1 MRFYLILL
9 IFCSSFVLAWP
20 AGHIIYNSTT
30 AANQK
35 IALGILPE
43 GHMGSSVGNIA
54 TNASYTGI
62 AYKMSGA
69 WKDAT
74 TPGCLCEGWGAGGKD
89 QFGRQFHGEADE
101 ATVYPGGVNNLEV
114 KSFVV
119 DETSIESTVWI
130 KDNSGN
136 AVLEVKHLFG
146 PSALR
151 PDELFEAVVTMTNIS
166 GNTLTN
172 VRYNR
177 TMDWDIPPTEYN
189 EIVTIKGAAAS
200 AASATK
206 PKVFTSGNNGFRNP
220 NVFGH
225 TGWWGYIKYP
235 EYRNNQDRERL
246 GPADHG
252 FTATFDF
259 DNLQCGEAHTF
270 KIYYGAAET
279 RALILAA
286 LAEEG
291 VSIYSLGEPNGART
305 SSNVTYAFGFK
316 GLSGTA
322 LAPTLPEKIAV
333 LPGGVETSETKVQT
347 YASPVIANGYVYQ
360 SVFKFRKDHQW
371 EGDILRYELDGD
383 GNFKDTA
390 SFPPVSAAAK
400 LERKASMMGGRM
412 TGTSTISYDYYGQ
425 NTAGID
431 YGDGRSFRGMWTVG
445 YDPNCPGDSPPI
457 KRVERTV
464 TLPDGSKKVIL
475 NQNNFIR
482 WGVSTNLE
490 MLLWNCGSAVSSNY
504 QTLVNFVRGSDQF
517 REDPLTPS
525 GSTHRQSL
533 LGDTFHSD
541 LVYVGPPVGSLS
553 SSNIKTEA
561 YFRSTNNYAAFKD
574 THKYR
579 PDRLYIG
586 ANDGMLHAFDKDLNE
601 IWGFIPPSVLPKLRG
616 MMAGPGPE
624 GGWKGT
630 SNSMWLVDGPIVVK
644 DVYINATSEW
654 KTILVGALGWGGK
667 SYYVLDITDA
677 WNPKHLFTIN
687 NDEKN
692 KQVNYYSESGYKTTY
707 DYAAAPDSMDYSGI
721 GDTWARPSIILLPYS
736 EGSTQQRY
744 VMAFGAGYAGGTST
758 GLGNFVYVLDFEPS
772 SSTFSDPVTGT
783 SMPTTSGGTVI
794 KKITIAPDSASDIP
808 NGVTANMSVVTADT
822 ASTSDFWGGIAYFPD
837 LTGQLW
843 KLDMSK
849 TGLGETNSSMWTLTK
864 AFRSEGTLANDR
876 FGYNQMA
883 TTLVNSSAPIGTH
896 VFNYFGTGDQA
907 HVQRRDA
914 TIKNRIYGVKD
925 LDFPDTDLATTG
937 SSKTI
942 TSSGIFKI
950 SGADASSSW
959 CSSVDVPAWYA
970 DVLDVS
976 SLDTGPNDFIKVVGR
991 ALASSDD
998 VYFTLYRPDD
1008 LACPIGGKSQVV
1020 KMIKSCAGGYSVIA
1034 TGAGLSTAP
1043 VIDSEG
1049 NIYVGV
1055 GNLATDGELDIEAS
1069 ESEKRSG
1076 VDNILKIG
1084 SSDISASPSSASSS
1098 TSGIRIKSWRQL
1110 PNKTFMPSYR

>member
-9 IFCSSFVLAWP
+9 TFCSSFVLAWP

-43 GHMGSSVGNIA
+43 GHMGVSVGNIA

-62 AYKMSGA
+62 SYKMSGA

-74 TPGCLCEGWGAGGKD
+74 TPGCLCEGWGVGA
-89 QFGRQFHGEADE
+89 QTPFGRFQGEAGEDL
-101 ATVYPGGVNNLEV
+101 VWRGVNNLEV

-130 KDNSGN
+130 KDRSGN
-136 AVLEVKHLFG
+136 AALEIKHVYS

-166 GNTLTN
+166 GNTIWQP
-172 VRYNR
+172 RYNR
-177 TMDWDIPPTEYN
+177 TMDWDIPPTEFR
-189 EIVTIKGAAAS
+189 EIVTYQGIR
-200 AASATK
+200 ASATSRAN
-206 PKVFTSGNNGFRNP
+206 PKIFRSGNNGFRNP
-220 NVFGH
+220 NVFASH
-225 TGWWGYIKYP
+225 WWSYIRDP
-235 EYRNNQDRERL
+235 ESWLTRDRERL

-252 FTATFDF
+252 FSATFDF
-259 DNLQCGEAHTF
+259 DNLQCGESHTF

-279 RALILAA
+279 RALILEA

-291 VSIYSLGEPNGART
+291 VSIYSLGEASH
-305 SSNVTYAFGFK
+305 SSKVTYAFGFK

-322 LAPTLPEKIAV
+322 LAPSLPEKIAI
-333 LPGGVETSETKVQT
+333 LPGGVKTSETKVQT
-347 YASPVIANGYVYQ
+347 YATPVIIPDLPHRAAYQ
-360 SVFKFRKDHQW
+360 AVFKFRKDHQW
-371 EGDILRYELDGD
+371 EGDILRYALDAD
-383 GNFKDTA
+383 GNFMDRDI
-390 SFPPVSAAAK
+390 F
-400 LERKASMMGGRM
+400 GGRSVSENMAMKKM
-412 TGTSTISYDYYGQ
+412 TTLAHINQGMTDF
-425 NTAGID
+425 TAVMETKK
-431 YGDGRSFRGMWTVG
+431 GRNIWTVG
-445 YDPNCPGDSPPI
+445 YDPNCPGDATPF
-457 KRVERTV
+457 KRGVISAKIPEYPMSRTG
-464 TLPDGSKKVIL
+464 TLR
-475 NQNNFIR
+475 NQKTLNNFVE
-482 WGVSTNLE
+482 GYTNNLDE
-490 MLLWNCGSAVSSNY
+490 LIYNCGTESTTRNY
-504 QTLVNFVRGSDQF
+504 DTRDLIRFVRGYDVLN
-517 REDPLTPS
+517 EDPPRVGTAGYHGLL
-525 GSTHRQSL
+525 RKSL
-533 LGDTFHSD
+533 LADTFHSD

-553 SSNIKTEA
+553 SSNSKTEA
-561 YFRSTNNYAAFKD
+561 YFRNANGYAAFKETYKD
-574 THKYR
+574 R
-579 PDRLYIG
+579 PNRLYVG
-586 ANDGMLHAFDKDLNE
+586 ANDGMLHAFDQDLNE
-601 IWGFIPPSVLPKLRG
+601 IWAFIPPSVLPKLPG
-616 MMAGPGPE
+616 LMGKAGTG
-624 GGWKGT
+624 KT
-630 SNSMWLVDGPIVVK
+630 NTKWLVDGPIIVK

-654 KTILVGALGWGGK
+654 KTILVGGLGWGGTG
-667 SYYVLDITDA
+667 YYVLDITDA
-677 WNPKHLFTIN
+677 YAPEHLFTVN
-687 NDEKN
+687 NDVKN
-692 KQVNYYSESGYKTTY
+692 KQVSYYSASGYKTTY
-707 DYAAAPDSMDYSGI
+707 DYAAAPDNMDYSGL
-721 GDTWARPSIILLPYS
+721 GKTWARPSIILLPYS

-772 SSTFSDPVTGT
+772 STTFSDPVTGT
-783 SMPTTSGGTVI
+783 SMPTMSGGNVI
-794 KKITIAPDSASDIP
+794 KKIAIAPDSASDIP
-808 NGVTANMSVVTADT
+808 NGVTAHMSVVTADA
-822 ASTSDFWGGIAYFPD
+822 ASPSDFWGGIAYFPD

-883 TTLVNSSAPIGTH
+883 TTLVNSSTPIGTN

-907 HVQRRDA
+907 HLQRRDA

-942 TSSGIFKI
+942 SSSGIFKI

-959 CSSVDVPAWYA
+959 CSSVDVPGWYA

-976 SLDTGPNDFIKVVGR
+976 SLDTGADDFIKVVGR
-991 ALASSDD
+991 PLATSDD

-1043 VIDSEG
+1043 VMDSEG

-1069 ESEKRSG
+1069 ESEERSG

-1084 SSDISASPSSASSS
+1084 SSDISASASSASSS
-1098 TSGIRIKSWRQL
+1098 SNPGIRIKSWRQL
-1110 PNKTFMPSYR
+1110 PNKTFMDSYR

>member
-43 GHMGSSVGNIA
+43 GHMGVSVGNIA

-62 AYKMSGA
+62 SYKMSGA

-74 TPGCLCEGWGAGGKD
+74 TPGCLCEGWGAGARSPFG
-89 QFGRQFHGEADE
+89 QFQGEAGEDL
-101 ATVYPGGVNNLEV
+101 VWGGVNNLEV

-130 KDNSGN
+130 KDRSGN
-136 AVLEVKHLFG
+136 AALEIKHVYS

-166 GNTLTN
+166 GNTIWQP
-172 VRYNR
+172 RYNR
-177 TMDWDIPPTEYN
+177 TMDWDIPPTEFR
-189 EIVTIKGAAAS
+189 EIVTYQGIR
-200 AASATK
+200 ASATSRAN
-206 PKVFTSGNNGFRNP
+206 PKIFRSGNNGFRNP
-220 NVFGH
+220 NVFASH
-225 TGWWGYIKYP
+225 WWSYIRDP
-235 EYRNNQDRERL
+235 ESWLTRDRERL

-252 FTATFDF
+252 FSATFDF
-259 DNLQCGEAHTF
+259 DNLQCGESHTF

-279 RALILAA
+279 RALILDA

-291 VSIYSLGEPNGART
+291 VSIYSLGEASN
-305 SSNVTYAFGFK
+305 SSKVTYAFGFK

-322 LAPTLPEKIAV
+322 LAPSLPEKIAV
-333 LPGGVETSETKVQT
+333 LPGGVKTSETKVQT
-347 YASPVIANGYVYQ
+347 YASPVIANNHAYQ
-360 SVFKFRKDHQW
+360 AVFKFRKDHQW
-371 EGDILRYELDGD
+371 EGDILRYELDDD
-383 GNFKDTA
+383 GNFKDKVR
-390 SFPPVSAAAK
+390 FPPVSAANLLRARFPK
-400 LERKASMMGGRM
+400 NDGTFMPMTASLGDFRPSADWTLKRNIWVAGWSDLACPKYAARGKTTIRTA
-412 TGTSTISYDYYGQ
+412 TGEYKSVFD
-425 NTAGID
+425 
-431 YGDGRSFRGMWTVG
+431 
-445 YDPNCPGDSPPI
+445 
-457 KRVERTV
+457 
-464 TLPDGSKKVIL
+464 
-475 NQNNFIR
+475 QNNFG
-482 WGVSTNLE
+482 WGTEPPREAILY
-490 MLLWNCGSAVSSNY
+490 NCGSASHAKD
-504 QTLVNFVRGSDQF
+504 LRRLIFFVRGVDSFNEEPSWTWFDGHSSGI
-517 REDPLTPS
+517 RES
-525 GSTHRQSL
+525 YI
-533 LGDTFHSD
+533 GDIFHSD
-541 LVYVGPPVGSLS
+541 LVYVGKPVDSVS
-553 SSNIKTEA
+553 STNSKTEA
-561 YFRSTNNYAAFKD
+561 YFRDANGYAAFKE
-574 THKYR
+574 THKDR
-579 PDRLYIG
+579 PDRLYVG
-586 ANDGMLHAFDKDLNE
+586 SNDGMLHAFDKDLNE
-601 IWGFIPPSVLPKLRG
+601 VWAFIPPSVLPKLRG
-616 MMAGPGPE
+616 LVSETSYPVGGPGSPP
-624 GGWKGT
+624 GK
-630 SNSMWLVDGPIVVK
+630 SNTKWLVDGPIIVK

-667 SYYVLDITDA
+667 SYYVLDISDA
-677 WNPKHLFTIN
+677 WDPKHLFTIN
-687 NDEKN
+687 NDDKN
-692 KQVNYYSESGYKTTY
+692 KQVNYWRASGTKVNY
-707 DYAAAPDSMDYSGI
+707 DYADAPDSMDYSGI

-772 SSTFSDPVTGT
+772 TETTSDNIASSTGYRSPVTT
-783 SMPTTSGGTVI
+783 GGNVI

-822 ASTSDFWGGIAYFPD
+822 ALTADFWGGIAYFPD

-864 AFRSEGTLANDR
+864 AFKSEGTLANDR
-876 FGYNQMA
+876 FGFNQTA
-883 TTLVNSSAPIGTH
+883 TTLVNSSTPIGTN

-907 HVQRRDA
+907 HVQRKDA

-959 CSSVDVPAWYA
+959 CSSVDVPGWYA

-976 SLDTGPNDFIKVVGR
+976 SLDTGVDDFIKVVGR
-991 ALASSDD
+991 ALAASDD
-998 VYFTLYRPDD
+998 VYFSLYRPDD

-1043 VIDSEG
+1043 VMDSKG

-1069 ESEKRSG
+1069 ESEERSG

-1098 TSGIRIKSWRQL
+1098 TPGIRIKSWREL
-1110 PNKTFMPSYR
+1110 FN